1 MKGIKI
7 LYNKQSP
14 GFGGIM
20 RKDHFRKS
28 AVNYGFSQ
36 SDQNEKIIID
46 SNIWTIGSQCEC
58 FY

>member
-28 AVNYGFSQ
+28 AVNYGFRQ
-36 SDQNEKIIID
+36 SDQSYKKVYREQDID
-46 SNIWTIGSQCEC
+46 KWSIM
-58 FY
+58 